1 MSQMSNTPH
10 LSVCQRKIGGYL
22 PINIWSLPAR
32 WEDVKWLAP
41 IASTMIWV
49 IWLTVVSSWRLVE
62 HTWRGVNLLNAGRVR
77 VYYQISILISDIIY
91 VLIICNFFWPY
102 FLIFSPFFQQFSTFF
117 SVLPKPFFPF
127 FWIFFWVDT
136 LHLSLL
142 ASSKL
147 GAGLLPPHTLVSQ
160 LPANRQQVVSHSTVH
175 TLVAQLQ
182 QDGSLFVIN
191 PMPFDRQPLRERWW
205 IMRPTQLFTSQ
216 QTR

>member
-41 IASTMIWV
+41 IASAMIWV

-77 VYYQISILISDIIY
+77 VYYQISIIISDIIY

-102 FLIFSPFFQQFSTFF
+102 FLIFSPFFSTIFTLFFCSSKTLFSFF
-117 SVLPKPFFPF
+117 LNFFLGGHPAHTP
-127 FWIFFWVDT
+127 FWV
-136 LHLSLL
+136 LKKVRVFL
-142 ASSKL
+142 ACS
-147 GAGLLPPHTLVSQ
+147 
-160 LPANRQQVVSHSTVH
+160 
-175 TLVAQLQ
+175 
-182 QDGSLFVIN
+182 
-191 PMPFDRQPLRERWW
+191 
-205 IMRPTQLFTSQ
+205 
-216 QTR
+216 